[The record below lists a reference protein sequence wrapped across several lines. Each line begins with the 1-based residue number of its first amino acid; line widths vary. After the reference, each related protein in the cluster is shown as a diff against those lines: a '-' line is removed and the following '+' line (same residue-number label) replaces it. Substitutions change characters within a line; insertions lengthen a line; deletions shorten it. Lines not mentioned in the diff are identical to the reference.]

1 MPLDAARAS
10 GIPDPLSLYLL
21 AFRYR
26 HKRAAKDLPGM
37 KSFQFDPEMTFTAA
51 RRRMIEVSD
60 SGSQG
65 HIAKLIWRDGP
76 TSGDSLTYL
85 WDPLAERFG
94 HNIDKE
100 PIDHAISQ
108 NLLIGLAVE
117 VQVLEY
123 HGVKR
128 GR

>member
-1 MPLDAARAS
+1 
-10 GIPDPLSLYLL
+10 
-21 AFRYR
+21 
-26 HKRAAKDLPGM
+26 M
-37 KSFQFDPEMTFTAA
+37 KSFKFDPEMSYAEA
-51 RRRMIEVSD
+51 RRRMIEVSEN
-60 SGSQG
+60 GSRD
-65 HIAKLIWRDGP
+65 HFAKLIWRDGP

-108 NLLIGLAVE
+108 NLLIGIAVE

-123 HGVKR
+123 HGLKR
-128 GR
+128 GK